1 MELSKDTR
9 DRIFAAAD
17 ALYEQG
23 GREAFPTV
31 DAVRK
36 TARVNM
42 NDASTGMKEWRRM
55 QTARAATV
63 AVQVPAP
70 VQQAAG
76 AALATLWQEAQ
87 ELANASLRAAQAGWE
102 AERLEAETLNQQ
114 MADAY
119 EAQAG
124 ELAAAQARIAEL
136 ETAAREAA
144 GLAEARAG
152 ELRIELDH
160 AHQEARQARG
170 ERDRAQEQVAASADQ
185 VEALRADLAAAN
197 SRTAE
202 IERRAGELRADLE
215 RAHQATVQARAELA
229 EQRKVTEA
237 AVAERDQVRA
247 ELVKVQARAEAVE
260 QAHQEQRRQM
270 AAEAHRQAERL
281 TALQA
286 ERDEA
291 RKEAGQAREEAARL
305 AGQLAAHKE
314 QAAMLLARIQPT
326 AEAKPATRKKP
337 GSGE

>member
-42 NDASTGMKEWRRM
+42 NDASTGMKEWRRL
-55 QTARAATV
+55 QTARAAPV

-76 AALATLWQEAQ
+76 AALASLWQAAQ
-87 ELANASLRAAQAGWE
+87 ELANESLRAAQAGWE

-144 GLAEARAG
+144 GLVEAQRGQLEEARAALAELQQRAATAEARAG

-160 AHQEARQARG
+160 AHQATAQA
-170 ERDRAQEQVAASADQ
+170 Q
-185 VEALRADLAAAN
+185 
-197 SRTAE
+197 T
-202 IERRAGELRADLE
+202 
-215 RAHQATVQARAELA
+215 ELA
-229 EQRKVTEA
+229 EQRKAVEA

-281 TALQA
+281 TALQS
-286 ERDEA
+286 ERDQA

-305 AGQLAAHKE
+305 AGQLVAHKE
-314 QAAMLLARIQPT
+314 QSAALLARVAPT
-326 AEAKPATRKKP
+326 TAGAA
-337 GSGE
+337 SGRD

>member
-1 MELSKDTR
+1 MDLSKDTR

-23 GREAFPTV
+23 GRESFPTV

-42 NDASTGMKEWRRM
+42 NDASTGMKEWRRL
-55 QTARAATV
+55 QTARAAPV

-87 ELANASLRAAQAGWE
+87 TLANESLRAAQAGWE

-136 ETAAREAA
+136 ETAAREAS
-144 GLAEARAG
+144 GLVEAQRGQLEEARAALADLQQRAATAEARAG

-160 AHQEARQARG
+160 AHQATAQA
-170 ERDRAQEQVAASADQ
+170 Q
-185 VEALRADLAAAN
+185 
-197 SRTAE
+197 
-202 IERRAGELRADLE
+202 
-215 RAHQATVQARAELA
+215 AELA
-229 EQRKVTEA
+229 GQRKATEA
-237 AVAERDQVRA
+237 AVAERDQARA
-247 ELVKVQARAEAVE
+247 ELVRAQAKTEAIE

-286 ERDEA
+286 ERNQA
-291 RKEAGQAREEAARL
+291 RKELGQAREEAARL
-305 AGQLAAHKE
+305 GGQLAAQKE
-314 QAAMLLARIQPT
+314 QVTALLARVVPT
-326 AEAKPATRKKP
+326 TVGAAPSAD
-337 GSGE
+337 GSSVR